1 MLSSLK
7 MFVQLSEQNVGLGD
21 VGLQPST
28 SELTI
33 LVREHQ
39 RITTANTRSGIHV
52 DPEKVED
59 GRQLVCV
66 LATSGIGK
74 NTIDSLR
81 EVTAVTLVD
90 RDVDLT
96 QHGENVGVGGG
107 IDVGQSGQNVLPPRI
122 SVSSGGKTVLT
133 TKIVDGVDIR
143 QFLIQRVDGDS
154 LVVIVLGDD
163 LDGIDNGAHVSIF

>member
-1 MLSSLK
+1 
-7 MFVQLSEQNVGLGD
+7 
-21 VGLQPST
+21 
-28 SELTI
+28 
-33 LVREHQ
+33 
-39 RITTANTRSGIHV
+39 
-52 DPEKVED
+52 
-59 GRQLVCV
+59 
-66 LATSGIGK
+66 
-74 NTIDSLR
+74 
-81 EVTAVTLVD
+81 VTAVTLVD